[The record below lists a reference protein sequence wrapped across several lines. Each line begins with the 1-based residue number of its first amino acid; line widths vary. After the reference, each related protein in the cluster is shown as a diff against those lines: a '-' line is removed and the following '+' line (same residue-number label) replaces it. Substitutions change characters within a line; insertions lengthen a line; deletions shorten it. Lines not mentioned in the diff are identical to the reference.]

1 MRIDVTE
8 REFANPLFRAP
19 VPVMQNP
26 LYPSP
31 PGSPIPSDTSSED
44 GIPIVSPIP
53 SDTSSEDDTPT
64 LSPIP
69 SDTSSEDGTPTLS
82 PIPLSAQSSDTSSE
96 DGTPTLNPIPS
107 GEGFLGE
114 LFQNCSVVNVSVC
127 VFLSLAV

>member
-1 MRIDVTE
+1 MILALLLPFLTFMRIDVTE

-69 SDTSSEDGTPTLS
+69 
-82 PIPLSAQSSDTSSE
+82 LSAQSSDTSSE